1 MTVEVVLLDDVT
13 TYVAG
18 RQVAAGPAKQRC
30 VLAALA
36 MEPNRVLPAAQLAER
51 VWGADPP
58 RRARETLAS
67 YVSRLRRLLTAEVVA
82 RSGGYLLAIPET
94 AVDVHRFRAL
104 CARARAAEDDVAAEL
119 FEQAM
124 ALWHGHALGGLD
136 SDWATRQ
143 REQLDREL
151 FDAVCDHADLRL
163 RSGREQGL
171 VTELAARAADHP
183 WDERV
188 SAQYMLALYRAG
200 RGADALGHYRSLR
213 DRLAEQL
220 GTDPAPRTQE
230 LHTRILN
237 ADPALAAPRRDT
249 ANLPP
254 PRQVPAAPAAF
265 VGRDAELAALDAA
278 VADARGG
285 AVILSSIAG
294 AGGIGKT
301 WLALNWAR
309 RNAHRF
315 PDGQL
320 FVDLCG
326 FSPSTPPMEPATA
339 LRGFL
344 ETLGIAGTAIPSTT
358 QAMAGLYRSVL
369 ADRKML
375 VVLDNAA
382 DSAQVVPL
390 LPAGSS
396 CVVVLTSRRS
406 LTELVIGHGA
416 RPLPLDVLSPQE
428 ARRLLVTRLGPGRPA
443 AEPGAVDE
451 LLAYCSGY
459 PLALGIVA
467 GRAAVAPRLS
477 LAALAAELR
486 ETDSRLDALDDGVA
500 TSLPAVLRST
510 YDTLPVTHA
519 RLFALLGLA
528 PGPDI
533 AGHAAAALARL
544 TVSETQPVLRALE
557 QLHLVE
563 QHVPGRWRL
572 HDLIRLFAIRCARRD
587 VPAGE
592 QEAALAR
599 LVEFS
604 LHTAAAAGALAEP
617 LYPVPPLDPPRPGCE
632 PRHFAGR
639 AEAVE
644 WFTVEMPNLHAAF
657 RLVADR
663 GWGDVLWRF
672 AWSLDVAQRRQG
684 RVRDRLES
692 WRAALAAVAP
702 EEPSQVRMAV
712 HASLGHAAAHA
723 GNHGEAGTHLTEALR
738 LAEQSGDVAAQARTH
753 VILAQAYGQQ
763 DDPAAALAHARTA
776 LRLHDELD
784 LPQAKAVALN
794 SVGWY
799 HARLGQYEP
808 AQAHCAASL
817 QLIRRLGHP
826 TLEPDVLDSLGFI
839 ADHTGE
845 HQAAVGY
852 YRQAVTA
859 YLACGGEY
867 FAADT
872 LERQGR
878 AHEALGDRR
887 AARDT
892 WSRALAM
899 YRQQHREAAAG
910 RLLRLL

>member
-1 MTVEVVLLDDVT
+1 MSVEVVLLDDVT

-18 RQVAAGPAKQRC
+18 SRVSAGPAKQRC

-36 MEPNRVLPAAQLAER
+36 MEPNRVVPAARLAEC
-51 VWGADPP
+51 VWGTDPP
-58 RRARETLAS
+58 LRAKATLAS
-67 YVSRLRRLLTAEVVA
+67 YVSRLRQLLTAEVVA
-82 RSGGYLLAIPET
+82 RSGGYLLAMPET
-94 AVDVHRFRAL
+94 AIDLHRFRAL
-104 CARARAAEDDVAAEL
+104 CARARAADDDTAAEL
-119 FEQAM
+119 FDQAI
-124 ALWHGHALGGLD
+124 ALWRGDPLGGLD

-143 REQLDREL
+143 RQQLEREL
-151 FDAVCDHADLRL
+151 FDAVCDHTDLRL
-163 RSGREQGL
+163 RTGREQGL

-200 RGADALGHYRSLR
+200 RVADALGHYRSLR
-213 DRLAEQL
+213 ARLAEQL

-230 LHTRILN
+230 LHARILN

-249 ANLPP
+249 PVFPP
-254 PRQVPAAPAAF
+254 PRQVPASPAAF
-265 VGRDAELAALDAA
+265 VGRNAELAALDAA

-285 AVILSSIAG
+285 AVVLSSIAG

-301 WLALNWAR
+301 WLALDWAR
-309 RNAHRF
+309 RNAGRF

-326 FSPSTPPMEPATA
+326 FSPSLPPVEPATA

-344 ETLGIAGTAIPSTT
+344 EALGVAGTAIPSTT
-358 QAMAGLYRSVL
+358 QGMAGLYRSVL

-390 LPAGSS
+390 LPAGSA

-406 LTELVIGHGA
+406 LTDLVVRHGA
-416 RPLPLDVLSPQE
+416 RPVPLDVLGPQE
-428 ARRLLVTRLGPGRPA
+428 ARRLLAARLGPARLA
-443 AEPGAVDE
+443 AEPEAVAE
-451 LLAYCSGY
+451 LLAHCSGY

-467 GRAAVAPRLS
+467 GRAAVTPQLS

-510 YDTLPVTHA
+510 YETLPAAHA

-533 AGHAAAALARL
+533 GVDAAAALARL
-544 TVSETQPVLRALE
+544 GVAETRPVLRALAD
-557 QLHLVE
+557 LHLVE
-563 QHVPGRWRL
+563 QHAPGRWRL
-572 HDLIRLFAIRCARRD
+572 HDLIRLFAIRCGRRD
-587 VPAGE
+587 IPAAE
-592 QEAALAR
+592 REEALAR
-599 LVEFS
+599 LVEFF
-604 LHTAAAAGALAEP
+604 LHTAAAAGSLAEP
-617 LYPVPPLDPPRPGCE
+617 LYPAPPLNPPGPDCRP
-632 PRHFAGR
+632 RRFAVR

-644 WFTVEMPNLHAAF
+644 WFGVEMPNLHAAF

-663 GWGDVLWRF
+663 GWSDVLWRF

-684 RVRDRLES
+684 RVRERLES
-692 WRAALAAVAP
+692 WRAALASVAP
-702 EEPSQVRMAV
+702 DEPAQVRMVV
-712 HASLGHAAAHA
+712 HANLGHAAAHA
-723 GNHGEAGTHLTEALR
+723 GHHREAGAHLAEALR
-738 LAEQSGDVAAQARTH
+738 LAEQSGDLAAQARTH
-753 VILAQAYGQQ
+753 VVLAQAYGQQ
-763 DDPAAALAHARTA
+763 DDPAAALHHATTA

-808 AQAHCAASL
+808 AREHCAASL
-817 QLIRRLGHP
+817 RLIRRLGQP

-852 YRQAVTA
+852 YREAVAA

-899 YRQQHREAAAG
+899 YRRQHRAEAVTRLQ
-910 RLLRLL
+910 RLL